1 MQALLAYGP
10 ALSSYNPRDVGLAM
24 EVAATAAAAG
34 QPGVQEQVLRHVC
47 AATPCRPR
55 RPRRPRRPPPPTPS
69 SGLSR
74 QLTPLPPRVHLR
86 AGCGCSPRTATRPL
100 RSAGC
105 SRPGQHRRE
114 A

>member
-47 AATPCRPR
+47 AAAPAGPTGPAVPAA
-55 RPRRPRRPPPPTPS
+55 PPPPAA
-69 SGLSR
+69 
-74 QLTPLPPRVHLR
+74 QPLLR
-86 AGCGCSPRTATRPL
+86 AAATN
-100 RSAGC
+100 
-105 SRPGQHRRE
+105 
-114 A
+114 